1 MATKVYPGFINVNR
15 FCFNGVRAFSS
26 HSSPLT
32 LEKLSGKHE
41 GISVI
46 RLHKPDTK
54 NAISKLLLSKFREA
68 VSQLKF
74 DKSARV
80 LIIKS
85 DVEGAFCTGADLKER
100 RKMTVEEVPK
110 FVDSIRSAMDEVSA
124 LPVPVIAAID
134 GFALGGGF
142 ELALACDIRVVS
154 PKAKVGLVETKIAI
168 IPAAGGSQRLPRLVG
183 PALAKE
189 LIFTGRVLN
198 GNEAFSLGLANHCVE
213 DPYKKAKEIA
223 DEILRTGPIA
233 IRVAKTAIDQGV
245 ETDLRTG
252 LVIEQQCYAQ
262 VINTKD
268 RLEGLAAFAEKR
280 APVFKGE

>member
-1 MATKVYPGFINVNR
+1 MATRLLLFPKVVR
-15 FCFNGVRAFSS
+15 FPTCTSRWYSSGV
-26 HSSPLT
+26 SPLT
-32 LEKLSGKHE
+32 VDKLDGKYE
-41 GISVI
+41 GIRVI

-54 NAISKLLLSKFREA
+54 NALSKLMLSKFREA
-68 VSQLKF
+68 VAELKF

-85 DVEGAFCTGADLKER
+85 DVDGAFCTGADLKER
-100 RKMTVEEVPK
+100 KTMPEHEVPK
-110 FVDSIRSAMDEVSA
+110 FVDGIRSAFDEVSA
-124 LPVPVIAAID
+124 LPLPVIAAVD

-154 PKAKVGLVETKIAI
+154 PRSKIGLVETKIAI
-168 IPAAGGSQRLPRLVG
+168 IPGAGGSQRLPRLVG

-189 LIFTGRVLN
+189 LIFTGRIVT
-198 GNEAFSLGLANHCVE
+198 GPEAVKLGLANHCVDE
-213 DPYKKAKEIA
+213 PYNKAKEIA
-223 DEILRTGPIA
+223 SDILKTGPVA
-233 IRVAKTAIDQGV
+233 IRVAKTAIDKGI

-268 RLEGLAAFAEKR
+268 RLEGLAAFSEKR
-280 APVFKGE
+280 PPVFKGE